1 MSAVGAIPIIS
12 VAPMALKLLYPYHI
26 TALTDCPIRCRT
38 CGTPCGTREVEKF
51 FLCVSASLRSKY
63 KLCSEKI
70 LMSELTF

>member
-38 CGTPCGTREVEKF
+38 CGTREVEKF